1 MLSDRETRSFRFR
14 ESFISLRN
22 VGKPSLKRT
31 KRIFAIQ
38 KTSRSVRRWSFLK
51 HISLRSSFQGPKRNY
66 PPVWS
71 KAMRWTHRT
80 PKHFVR
86 NDRTRRPVSFAA
98 LRVRARPRA
107 AFSFHRTESIPINS
121 RCQGTSKAVD
131 RSGSAAIASRA
142 PREAMKDRSNPRSS
156 AALSRRSRNCSAR

>member
-1 MLSDRETRSFRFR
+1 MLCSRATRSFPFR

-51 HISLRSSFQGPKRNY
+51 HTSLRSSLEGPGAY
-66 PPVWS
+66 YAPVWS

-80 PKHFVR
+80 PKHLLR
-86 NDRTRRPVSFAA
+86 NDGTRRHCLATA
-98 LRVRARPRA
+98 LGVRARPRA
-107 AFSFHRTESIPINS
+107 VFSFHRTESIPINS
-121 RCQGTSKAVD
+121 RCQGTSKDAA
-131 RSGSAAIASRA
+131 RAGSAAIASRA
-142 PREAMKDRSNPRSS
+142 PRDATKDRSNPSCS
-156 AALSRRSRNCSAR
+156 AALSRCSRN